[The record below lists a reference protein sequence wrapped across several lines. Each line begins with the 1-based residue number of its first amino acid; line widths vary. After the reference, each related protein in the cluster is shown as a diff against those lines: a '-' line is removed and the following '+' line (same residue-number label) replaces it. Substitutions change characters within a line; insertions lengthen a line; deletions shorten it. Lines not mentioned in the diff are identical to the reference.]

1 MIEISRKILLVQKR
15 DVVVGLEI
23 TRIFF
28 FLLVEGMLR
37 SGMVRLASKRTR
49 QERATSTKAKGL
61 CVPGSSQ
68 ASHAEVR
75 CRDSSWLCVSRCS
88 DASLVVCL
96 VLMPTCPLQA
106 PARTPM

>member
-1 MIEISRKILLVQKR
+1 MIEISRKNLLVQKR
-15 DVVVGLEI
+15 DVVAWRSHGY
-23 TRIFF
+23 
-28 FLLVEGMLR
+28 FLSYLVEGLLR

-75 CRDSSWLCVSRCS
+75 CRDSSEN
-88 DASLVVCL
+88 A
-96 VLMPTCPLQA
+96 
-106 PARTPM
+106 

>member
-1 MIEISRKILLVQKR
+1 MIEISRKKLLVQKR
-15 DVVVGLEI
+15 DVVAWRDH
-23 TRIFF
+23 TDIFF
-28 FLLVEGMLR
+28 LHLVEGLLR

-75 CRDSSWLCVSRCS
+75 CRDSSEN
-88 DASLVVCL
+88 
-96 VLMPTCPLQA
+96 T
-106 PARTPM
+106 

>member
-1 MIEISRKILLVQKR
+1 MIEISRKNLLVQKR
-15 DVVVGLEI
+15 DVVAWRDH
-23 TRIFF
+23 TDIFF
-28 FLLVEGMLR
+28 FLYLVEGLLR

-75 CRDSSWLCVSRCS
+75 CRDSSENV
-88 DASLVVCL
+88 
-96 VLMPTCPLQA
+96 
-106 PARTPM
+106 

>member
-1 MIEISRKILLVQKR
+1 MIEISRKKLLVQKR
-15 DVVVGLEI
+15 DVVAWRDH
-23 TRIFF
+23 TDIFF
-28 FLLVEGMLR
+28 YLVEGLLR

-75 CRDSSWLCVSRCS
+75 CRDSSENS
-88 DASLVVCL
+88 
-96 VLMPTCPLQA
+96 
-106 PARTPM
+106 